1 MGSDGK
7 TATERVW
14 AELPVDARR
23 ALEVELP
30 PSDLRSLQ
38 LDLARTRAAEVTPAD
53 VMRQWDHDR
62 FVRPSSADPRELQRV
77 EARLWDLLPDRFRGV
92 ELSPVVPL
100 GTCSAVSPVDQNQVV
115 STVRGTEVLS
125 DPTNALA
132 VEAAHRRRRE
142 PGDRV
147 DLAACHRI
155 LRAQLFSGSAQ
166 FAHFRLFALVSS
178 ARDRG
183 SGRTEA
189 DLLIEHLRYWQS
201 VLADLVGHGRPA
213 LTYTNFAD
221 GVVAE
226 RIADTVL
233 PALDDGPVPVRPDP
247 TRTQGRGYY
256 TSAALRLVLEDG
268 DSYSDF
274 GDGGFTDWVAT
285 LTGNAKERSLTSCV
299 SVERLAELG

>member
-1 MGSDGK
+1 MGSDRK

-30 PSDLRSLQ
+30 PNDLRSLQ

-62 FVRPSSADPRELQRV
+62 FVRPSTADPRELQRV

-147 DLAACHRI
+147 DLAACHRV

-189 DLLIEHLRYWQS
+189 DLLIEHLRYWQA

-268 DSYSDF
+268 DSYRDF

-299 SVERLAELG
+299 SVERLAEMV